1 MSNNTQTQPLTPE
14 KIMKILRE
22 LLPKIKT
29 QYQIKQLG
37 LFGSYV
43 RGEATENSDID
54 ILVEFYPNIN
64 FGLITYCRLE
74 NQLSETL
81 GKKVDLVTKDG
92 LKPHIGANI
101 LKEVIYL

>member
-1 MSNNTQTQPLTPE
+1 MSNNTQTQPLTSE
-14 KIMKILRE
+14 KILKILRE

-64 FGLITYCRLE
+64 FGLITYCQLE

>member
-92 LKPHIGANI
+92 LKTHIGANI

>member
-1 MSNNTQTQPLTPE
+1 MSNNTQTQLLTPE
-14 KIMKILRE
+14 KIRKILRE

-92 LKPHIGANI
+92 LKPHFGANI

>member
-14 KIMKILRE
+14 KILKILRE

>member
-54 ILVEFYPNIN
+54 ILVEFYPN
-64 FGLITYCRLE
+64 GGKLAK
-74 NQLSETL
+74 LS
-81 GKKVDLVTKDG
+81 
-92 LKPHIGANI
+92 PGAI
-101 LKEVIYL
+101 

>member
-1 MSNNTQTQPLTPE
+1 MSNNTQTQSLTPE
-14 KIMKILRE
+14 KIIKILRE

-74 NQLSETL
+74 KQLSETL

>member
-64 FGLITYCRLE
+64 FGLISYCRLE

>member
-14 KIMKILRE
+14 KILKILRE

-64 FGLITYCRLE
+64 FGLITYCQLE

>member
-1 MSNNTQTQPLTPE
+1 MSHNTQTQPLTPE